1 MHKLLFSFQ
10 PNYMILPSKS
20 TCKKYRVQWL
30 NRTWEHSLTTKS
42 IINKILLEICEN
54 LDHPSS
60 RQKGNHK
67 WWWRQQGPLP
77 STRTKPPNP
86 NLKQRK
92 DLRNRYIIKNLLIL
106 FTLDKI
112 VNFKGI
118 KERDKTSIPFF
129 WEERNINY
137 YTSQIL
143 KQFLTECLFV
153 P

>member
-1 MHKLLFSFQ
+1 MMMK
-10 PNYMILPSKS
+10 
-20 TCKKYRVQWL
+20 
-30 NRTWEHSLTTKS
+30 TTRPTPQHTDK
-42 IINKILLEICEN
+42 
-54 LDHPSS
+54 
-60 RQKGNHK
+60 
-67 WWWRQQGPLP
+67 
-77 STRTKPPNP
+77 TPNP

-92 DLRNRYIIKNLLIL
+92 DLRNWYIIKNLLIL

-137 YTSQIL
+137 YTSRIL